1 MGLNCLMKNLQVNSQ
16 IYYISLCYEV
26 MSVNI
31 DNIGLS
37 FQIVKMVEPDKRVQK
52 LDKIVRE
59 SNGFFCLY
67 EYHSKSRQF
76 CPVFRPG
83 THSMFDLKNRMFPVF
98 ECPVFRCSLY
108 SYHSKSGLA
117 GIQMVIKWT
126 RNKLVH

>member
-59 SNGFFCLY
+59 SNGFFCLND
-67 EYHSKSRQF
+67 YHSKSRHFFFQSSDQGLIQCLTSKIECFWYLSVQF
-76 CPVFRPG
+76 SDVHCTV
-83 THSMFDLKNRMFPVF
+83 TIHSIVRLVLLMG
-98 ECPVFRCSLY
+98 
-108 SYHSKSGLA
+108 HSP
-117 GIQMVIKWT
+117 
-126 RNKLVH
+126 H